1 MDLGTGLKT
10 PHKGGV
16 KSHQRWTWLS
26 WRSLSLR
33 LIAIAVIWIV
43 LLLSVGG
50 TLVTRLFENYLIST
64 FDQRLEQFMEGMI
77 GSSAITE
84 EGQIRFTRP
93 LGDQRFFEPYSG
105 WYYQVDVP
113 GKPPFRSRS
122 LWDQTLNVDRSYA
135 AFEGRFERRDGPDGQ
150 SLRVF
155 ERDIYLPE
163 QDPVFR
169 YIIAGDTSEIDAQ
182 MQSFRRI
189 FGWALFV
196 LGASLIAALIF
207 QVTYGLSPLREIRR
221 SLMAIRSGRVKRLEG
236 RYPQEVTTLVDEMN
250 ALIDHN
256 DTIVERARTHTGNLA
271 HALKTPLSVML
282 NEAETEKGPLAEVV
296 EKQAGVIRQHVEH
309 HLSRARAAG
318 QEQVIGARTS
328 VLTVASGLKRAL
340 CRIYSDGGVD
350 IELGPDDDLA
360 FRGARQDLDEML
372 GNLMDNACKWAKSKV
387 RVSFSRTEEGRQPAR
402 LYIVIEDDGPGIPAK
417 DRAAVFNRGNR
428 RDESVP
434 GSGLGL
440 AIVLDMASICGGA
453 VELSDSSDLGGLK
466 AVLDLPL
473 AENE

>member
-1 MDLGTGLKT
+1 MDLDTGLKT
-10 PHKGGV
+10 PHKGHRTRRG
-16 KSHQRWTWLS
+16 QPWFS

-33 LIAIAVIWIV
+33 LIVIAVIWIV

-64 FDQRLEQFMEGMI
+64 FDQRLTQFMEGMI
-77 GSSAITE
+77 GASAVTP
-84 EGQIRFTRP
+84 EGEIRLTRP

-113 GKPPFRSRS
+113 GKPAFRSRS

-135 AFEGRFERRDGPDGQ
+135 AFEGHFERREGPDGQ
-150 SLRVF
+150 SLRVY

-163 QDPVFR
+163 QEPVFR

-207 QVTYGLSPLREIRR
+207 QVTYGLSPLKEIRKG
-221 SLMAIRSGRVKRLEG
+221 LTAIRSGRVKRLEG
-236 RYPQEVTTLVDEMN
+236 RYPEEVSSLVEEMN

-256 DTIVERARTHTGNLA
+256 ATIVERARTHTGNLA

-282 NEAETEKGPLAEVV
+282 NEAEAQKGPLSKVV

-318 QEQVIGARTS
+318 QEQVISARTPAM
-328 VLTVASGLKRAL
+328 TVASGLKRAL
-340 CRIYSDGGVD
+340 GRIYSEKGIS
-350 IELGPDDDLA
+350 IELGDDQDLA

-387 RVSFSRTEEGRQPAR
+387 RISFSRTEVGRQPAR
-402 LYIVIEDDGPGIPAK
+402 LYIIIEDDGPGIPEQE
-417 DRAAVFNRGNR
+417 RAAVFNRGNR

-440 AIVLDMASICGGA
+440 SIVLDMASICGGA
-453 VELSDSSDLGGLK
+453 VELSESEDLGGLK
-466 AVLDLPL
+466 AILDLPL

>member
-1 MDLGTGLKT
+1 MDLDTGLKT

-16 KSHQRWTWLS
+16 NAHQRWTWLS

-196 LGASLIAALIF
+196 LGASLVAALIF

-221 SLMAIRSGRVKRLEG
+221 SLTAVRSGRVKRLEG

-282 NEAETEKGPLAEVV
+282 NEAETQKGPLAEVV

-318 QEQVIGARTS
+318 QERVIGARTS
-328 VLTVASGLKRAL
+328 AGTVAAGLKRAL
-340 CRIYSDGGVD
+340 CRIYSERGID
-350 IELGPDDDLA
+350 IELGPDDGLA

-372 GNLMDNACKWAKSKV
+372 GNLMDNACKWAKSRV
-387 RVSFSRTEEGRQPAR
+387 RVRFARTEEGRQPAR
-402 LYIVIEDDGPGIPAK
+402 LYITIEDDGPGIPAK

-440 AIVLDMASICGGA
+440 SIVLDMASICGGA
-453 VELSDSSDLGGLK
+453 VELNDSNDLGGLK
-466 AVLDLPL
+466 ATLDLPL
-473 AENE
+473 AEDE